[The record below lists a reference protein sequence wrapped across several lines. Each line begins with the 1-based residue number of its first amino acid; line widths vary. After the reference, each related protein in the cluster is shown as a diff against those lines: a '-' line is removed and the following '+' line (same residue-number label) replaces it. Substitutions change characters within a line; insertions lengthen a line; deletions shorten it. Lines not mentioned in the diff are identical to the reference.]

1 MLVHISTDGVNTMK
15 PISKSPSYLIRNP
28 HSYCFRLIVPKDL
41 IKFVGKTELRYSL
54 RTGYIGVA
62 KQKARYLAGQIQ
74 YLFQYLREGD
84 LAVSGL
90 SDKKIQQMV
99 NRYIKD
105 RIDNLERC
113 YLDSNRQPFK
123 SAHDFRVH
131 VDCLDFYKEST
142 VELLG
147 VGDYRPVEKRVADL
161 LKDQGIDQIE
171 KDSESYIKLCREIY
185 RADLKLLDVEKRHL
199 QGDYSYQK
207 DLPEIF
213 PALFKQLPETNI
225 QTSSQ
230 LSKVIDDYRKEKIRT
245 WKPRTVTE
253 IDRALNHLKNYLGET
268 TPVHSIDGR
277 IMREYKQMLL
287 DEEIKPGKTRSIKP
301 INDKYLCFVKA
312 FFTFAKDNQYIPDNP
327 AEGISIK
334 DSRKKKAHKKQDVF
348 AREDLK
354 RMFCESPEFGKDGLE
369 QPHYFWIPLIGLYT
383 GMRLEEICQLY
394 VSDLKEI
401 DGFWCLEALEEEEHP
416 EKSIKTGERRAVPLH
431 PFLVN
436 DLNFITYVNSLPDQ
450 DGRIFPETN
459 WVAKANRYGHHFS
472 IWFSDF
478 RKRCLTNVKPRKKT
492 FHSLRHTLKTHLAE
506 MGVDVLYN
514 HYLTGHATKDI
525 GDGYIKPK
533 PKLIFEKAVMKIDW
547 DLDLSHLKKGK
558 FVPR

>member
-199 QGDYSYQK
+199 QGDYSYLFSNSYQK
-207 DLPEIF
+207 QIF
-213 PALFKQLPETNI
+213 KLHH
-225 QTSSQ
+225 S
-230 LSKVIDDYRKEKIRT
+230 Y
-245 WKPRTVTE
+245 PRSLMITGKRRFE
-253 IDRALNHLKNYLGET
+253 LGNQ
-268 TPVHSIDGR
+268 GR
-277 IMREYKQMLL
+277 L
-287 DEEIKPGKTRSIKP
+287 
-301 INDKYLCFVKA
+301 
-312 FFTFAKDNQYIPDNP
+312 
-327 AEGISIK
+327 
-334 DSRKKKAHKKQDVF
+334 
-348 AREDLK
+348 
-354 RMFCESPEFGKDGLE
+354 
-369 QPHYFWIPLIGLYT
+369 
-383 GMRLEEICQLY
+383 
-394 VSDLKEI
+394 
-401 DGFWCLEALEEEEHP
+401 
-416 EKSIKTGERRAVPLH
+416 RR
-431 PFLVN
+431 
-436 DLNFITYVNSLPDQ
+436 
-450 DGRIFPETN
+450 
-459 WVAKANRYGHHFS
+459 
-472 IWFSDF
+472 
-478 RKRCLTNVKPRKKT
+478 
-492 FHSLRHTLKTHLAE
+492 
-506 MGVDVLYN
+506 
-514 HYLTGHATKDI
+514 
-525 GDGYIKPK
+525 
-533 PKLIFEKAVMKIDW
+533 
-547 DLDLSHLKKGK
+547 
-558 FVPR
+558 